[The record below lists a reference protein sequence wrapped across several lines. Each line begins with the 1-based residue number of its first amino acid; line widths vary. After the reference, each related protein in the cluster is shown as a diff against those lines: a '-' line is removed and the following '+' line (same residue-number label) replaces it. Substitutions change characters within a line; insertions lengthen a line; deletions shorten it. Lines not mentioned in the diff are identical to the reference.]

1 MREVGCDWKFHRREM
16 NFSFGVVVDG
26 FADELEHLMN
36 SLVLA
41 LTFFTS
47 LQKKVIF
54 ILIS

>member
-1 MREVGCDWKFHRREM
+1 M
-16 NFSFGVVVDG
+16 NFNFGVVVDE

-36 SLVLA
+36 SLLLA
-41 LTFFTS
+41 LTFFIS